1 VLGFMNRT
9 HLLAKIDENNIYS
22 TITHAVEAIH
32 SSSHTQCGEICPL
45 LSVRFVD
52 DMPQHPAKKE

>member
-1 VLGFMNRT
+1 MNRT

-22 TITHAVEAIH
+22 TIPHAVEAIH